1 MGIKYKSENMF
12 GGMAASPYLPL
23 HTKLLCLSQ
32 QQVKQGFYKLPAARF
47 SQKNLKF
54 LQKYQK
60 ISKMSK
66 MFEKFGEN

>member
-32 QQVKQGFYKLPAARF
+32 QQVKPGFYKLPAA
-47 SQKNLKF
+47 
-54 LQKYQK
+54 
-60 ISKMSK
+60 SK
-66 MFEKFGEN
+66 